1 MSATDEGR
9 EPGSNERA
17 AVGAVER
24 ELRAPA
30 AAGIAGL
37 LFVTL
42 SVVSLALLYREPP
55 HRR

>member
-9 EPGSNERA
+9 ERGSNERA